1 MENINTSN
9 VMNKSSTNKKP
20 KKYLTIFIPW
30 TITIII
36 DALII
41 YLICYLIDTG
51 KMYES
56 SEIVVEISCVW
67 FFIFRPMLFT
77 RYANV
82 KNQRLAKKYHLPVLL
97 TFMIIIPE
105 VVTFFLRHYFALYM
119 DEMNNNPEMIFQA
132 KISRKGVIKQNQK
145 ETATQTYRV
154 QKYVSIDDKL
164 NKLNDLKQRGLVD
177 EKMFNQMQQEIL
189 VSEVK

>member
-1 MENINTSN
+1 
-9 VMNKSSTNKKP
+9 
-20 KKYLTIFIPW
+20 
-30 TITIII
+30 
-36 DALII
+36 
-41 YLICYLIDTG
+41 
-51 KMYES
+51 
-56 SEIVVEISCVW
+56 
-67 FFIFRPMLFT
+67 MLFT